1 MSNSGG
7 KAAVVGVGHSNV
19 YRRADVPLGVLAIDA
34 CKQAIEDAGLSPSDI
49 DGVVTATYMPFEV
62 AEAERPG
69 VNLLTPSFMI
79 GALGLEANWT
89 ESVVAGSAQHC
100 VIEASHAVASGASRY
115 ALAFRGL
122 YNPVGRRYGVS
133 SPTTAEGRNQFRGPY
148 GIFAPGAFAHYAQR
162 HMALYGGTRE
172 QMAEFASKNRDR
184 ALQWEYG
191 YWANHGGGPLTVEDY
206 MTSRMISYPLCI
218 HDCDIPVQA
227 CAAFVLT
234 NEERA
239 QDLRNPPVYVRGTSA
254 PVGAPKSTVMSLEE
268 FMGCGRMIG
277 RNLWRQA
284 GVGPEDV
291 SIANLYD
298 GFSMLTPMWA
308 EALGFCGEGEGFSWM
323 NETSLPVNTG
333 SGNLGSGRTHGISQ
347 MLDSVLQLMGRRG
360 QSQVDGAELAVATGY
375 LLDSGRGIVFG
386 KHPR

>member
-239 QDLRNPPVYVRGTSA
+239 KDLRNPPVYVRGTSA

-268 FMGCGRMIG
+268 FMACGGLIG
-277 RNLWRQA
+277 DNLWRQA
-284 GVGPEDV
+284 GVGPGDV

-360 QSQVDGAELAVATGY
+360 QSQVEDAELAVATGY

>member
-162 HMALYGGTRE
+162 HMSLYGGTRE

-360 QSQVDGAELAVATGY
+360 QSQVEDAELAVATGY

>member
-1 MSNSGG
+1 MSNSGT
-7 KAAVVGVGHSNV
+7 KAAVVGVGHSKV
-19 YRRADVPLGVLAIDA
+19 YRRADVPLGILALDA
-34 CKQAIEDAGLSPSDI
+34 CKQAIEDAGLAPSDI
-49 DGVVTATYMPFEV
+49 DGVATATYMPFEV
-62 AEAERPG
+62 GEAERPG
-69 VNLLTPSFMI
+69 MNTLTPSFMI

-89 ESVVAGSAQHC
+89 ESVVAGSSQHC
-100 VIEASHAVASGASRY
+100 VIEASHAVASGACRY

-122 YNPVGRRYGVS
+122 YNPVGRRYGSS
-133 SPTTAEGRNQFRGPY
+133 SPATAEGRGQFRGPY
-148 GIFAPGAFAHYAQR
+148 GIFAPGSFAHYAQR
-162 HMALYGGTRE
+162 HMDLYGGTRE

-191 YWANHGGGPLTVEDY
+191 YWAQHGGGRLTVDDY

-239 QDLRNPPVYVRGTSA
+239 KDLRNPPVYVRGTSA
-254 PVGAPKSTVMSLEE
+254 PVGAPKSLVMSLEE
-268 FMGCGRMIG
+268 FMECGAMVG
-277 RNLWRQA
+277 RHLWRQA

-323 NETSLPVNTG
+323 NETSLPLNTS

-347 MLDSVLQLMGRRG
+347 MLDSVLQLMGRAGPR
-360 QSQVDGAELAVATGY
+360 QIEGAELAVATGY

-386 KHPR
+386 KDPR

>member
-7 KAAVVGVGHSNV
+7 KAAVVGVGHSRV
-19 YRRADVPLGVLAIDA
+19 FRRADVPLGVLAIEA

-49 DGVVTATYMPFEV
+49 DGVATATYMPFEV
-62 AEAERPG
+62 GEAERPG
-69 VNLLTPSFMI
+69 VNVLTPSFMI
-79 GALGLEANWT
+79 GALGLDANWT

-100 VIEASHAVASGASRY
+100 VIEASHAVAAGACRY

-122 YNPVGRRYGVS
+122 YNPVGRRYGLS

-191 YWANHGGGPLTVEDY
+191 YWANHGGGPLTVDDY

-239 QDLRNPPVYVRGTSA
+239 KDLRNPPVYVRGTSA

-268 FMGCGRMIG
+268 FMACGRLIG
-277 RNLWRQA
+277 DNLWRQA
-284 GVGPEDV
+284 GVGPQDV

-360 QSQVDGAELAVATGY
+360 QSQVEGAELAVATGY

-386 KHPR
+386 KDPR

>member
-239 QDLRNPPVYVRGTSA
+239 KDLRNPPVYVRGTSA

-268 FMGCGRMIG
+268 FMACGGLIG
-277 RNLWRQA
+277 DNLWRQA
-284 GVGPEDV
+284 GVGPGDV

>member
-7 KAAVVGVGHSNV
+7 KAAVVGVGHSRV
-19 YRRADVPLGVLAIDA
+19 FRRADVPLGVLAIEA

-49 DGVVTATYMPFEV
+49 DGVATATYMPFEV
-62 AEAERPG
+62 GEAERPG
-69 VNLLTPSFMI
+69 VNVLTPSFMI

-100 VIEASHAVASGASRY
+100 VIEASHAVAAGACRY

-122 YNPVGRRYGVS
+122 HNPVGRRYGLS
-133 SPTTAEGRNQFRGPY
+133 SPETAEGRNQFRGPY

-162 HMALYGGTRE
+162 HMSLYGGTRE

-323 NETSLPVNTG
+323 NETSLPINTS

-360 QSQVDGAELAVATGY
+360 QSQVEGAELAVATGY

>member
-1 MSNSGG
+1 MSNSGAQ
-7 KAAVVGVGHSNV
+7 AAVVGVGHSNV

-62 AEAERPG
+62 GEAERPG
-69 VNLLTPSFMI
+69 VNVLTPSFMI
-79 GALGLEANWT
+79 GALGLDANWT

-100 VIEASHAVASGASRY
+100 VIEASHAVAAGACRY

-122 YNPVGRRYGVS
+122 YNPVGRRYGLS

-148 GIFAPGAFAHYAQR
+148 GIFAPGSFAHYAQR

-191 YWANHGGGPLTVEDY
+191 YWANHGGGPLTVDDY

-254 PVGAPKSTVMSLEE
+254 PVGAPKSLVMSLEE
-268 FMGCGRMIG
+268 FMACGRLIG
-277 RNLWRQA
+277 DNLWRQA
-284 GVGPEDV
+284 GVGPQDV

-323 NETSLPVNTG
+323 NETSLPINTG

-360 QSQVDGAELAVATGY
+360 QSQVEGAELAVATGY

-386 KHPR
+386 KDPR

>member
-239 QDLRNPPVYVRGTSA
+239 KDLRNPPVYVRGTSA

-268 FMGCGRMIG
+268 FMACGRLIG
-277 RNLWRQA
+277 DNLWRQA
-284 GVGPEDV
+284 GVGPGDV

-360 QSQVDGAELAVATGY
+360 QSQVEDAELAVATGY

>member
-239 QDLRNPPVYVRGTSA
+239 KDLRNPPVYVRGTSA

-268 FMGCGRMIG
+268 FMACGGLIG
-277 RNLWRQA
+277 DNLWRQA
-284 GVGPEDV
+284 GVGPGDV

-360 QSQVDGAELAVATGY
+360 QSQVEGAELAVATGY